1 MSKSKPADNRLP
13 IVLIALMKG
22 VVERD
27 RAPEVWQSLLSLQS
41 AARDHVGVLG
51 LDLMLDEAEGYAYL
65 RQKPAGEDGESELPR
80 LMRRFQLS
88 YPVSL
93 LLVLLRQ
100 RLAEFDAENS
110 ETRLI
115 VTRDEMIELIR
126 TFLSPMTDD
135 IRLLRQIDGHINKV
149 AELADWDYA
158 ALSVELSSIDLDDDN
173 FTAIG
178 FEEREIAALV
188 NDLDIIFDPD
198 SDNSNSGGHS
208 VNKSMSIWLYDYK
221 LTDSRDSSWLFFDEH
236 LADIRSL
243 PQELVV
249 DAIIGGL
256 RGLLD

>member
-149 AELADWDYA
+149 AELGFLRRLRGHRDRFEVRRILKAFINAQW
-158 ALSVELSSIDLDDDN
+158 LGKLDDLLE
-173 FTAIG
+173 TYHEHAMELA
-178 FEEREIAALV
+178 EEE
-188 NDLDIIFDPD
+188 
-198 SDNSNSGGHS
+198 GKTHS
-208 VNKSMSIWLYDYK
+208 KAKKPMDK
-221 LTDSRDSSWLFFDEH
+221 
-236 LADIRSL
+236 
-243 PQELVV
+243 
-249 DAIIGGL
+249 
-256 RGLLD
+256 